1 MSRHVYS
8 PLPLPEKIM
17 PARPR
22 LTLALR
28 RQKSGLKVRNEGS
41 LKVLLEGVGQYLLFP
56 DKDSESRDRCVVA
69 TGAAHCASFD
79 CDVTS

>member
-8 PLPLPEKIM
+8 PPPLPEKIM

-28 RQKSGLKVRNEGS
+28 RQKSGLKVLNEGS
-41 LKVLLEGVGQYLLFP
+41 LIVLLERRGVGQYLLFP
-56 DKDSESRDRCVVA
+56 ETKTARVA
-69 TGAAHCASFD
+69 IVASLPQVQHIVHHSI
-79 CDVTS
+79 VT